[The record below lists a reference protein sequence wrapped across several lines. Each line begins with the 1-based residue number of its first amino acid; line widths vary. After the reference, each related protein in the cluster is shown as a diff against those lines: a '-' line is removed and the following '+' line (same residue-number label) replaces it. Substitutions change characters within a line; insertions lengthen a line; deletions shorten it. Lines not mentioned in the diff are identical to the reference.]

1 MVPVKNIEKLE
12 DTELM
17 TDEPSESAQ
26 QKAALL
32 EQLLEIP
39 GVMVTDVSVRTYPYG
54 EAASHLTGYVQ
65 NVTAEDLEE
74 HKGGRIQQQQRHRT
88 QRDGRTV

>member
-26 QKAALL
+26 QKGCSSGTIAGDT
-32 EQLLEIP
+32 

-65 NVTAEDLEE
+65 NVTA
-74 HKGGRIQQQQRHRT
+74 GGSGGT
-88 QRDGRTV
+88 